1 MPPSALPAHPTA
13 PHPIAYVAPP
23 AGHLMAPEA
32 THIYHVPTT
41 RYGYQAGSAAC
52 GPSAYHYVQAPYDQN
67 SMSRYVSAPAYSTAP
82 YYQNDPYYQQSTY
95 ERYTFD
101 ILMDLSLSAW

>member
-1 MPPSALPAHPTA
+1 
-13 PHPIAYVAPP
+13 
-23 AGHLMAPEA
+23 
-32 THIYHVPTT
+32 
-41 RYGYQAGSAAC
+41 
-52 GPSAYHYVQAPYDQN
+52 
-67 SMSRYVSAPAYSTAP
+67 MSRYVSAPAYSTAP